1 MSSGMKRLDYRKIA
15 FNWAPIVLGACVAL
29 SACSSDDPNSPDGRA
44 GSSGGGSGG
53 AGGST
58 AGASNGGRAGD
69 AGSSTGGRAGSA
81 GANNAG
87 ESSGGEDTGGAG
99 GTAGDAGAAGAAGS
113 SGEAGGGVEL
123 QTSTAQQL
131 VDESASDYGGNVHGL
146 ISGARL
152 KSWVD
157 SWGANRPAGITGK
170 LVVLQVVPSIATSK
184 VHVAENANGV
194 VSYLL
199 PQAELLQVRDNGLSQ
214 IEAEIPGGA
223 AADALLKKYGIDA
236 TKDLVALTFEQL
248 PAEGQTPATAN
259 SIVQS
264 VGRAWLT
271 LRYWGFPRERVA
283 ILNGS
288 VNWNATNQA
297 LPLSTAVAPTPPN
310 DGLTSVRDLRI
321 DNTKLV
327 IPLEE
332 LLSTLKGASGNWPL
346 AKLRV
351 IDARGGAEA
360 LGLLKSTSTGKTD
373 CPSFTNSGS
382 NTRCSPPFEG
392 RIKGAKSVPWPNF
405 LQGTNEGFRFLSKA
419 DAKAAFDT
427 LSGYQPGD
435 LTIQYCRT
443 NMRSMVT
450 GIVAAVVLGY
460 PTRFYDTSFI
470 EWSHLAYG
478 PTAKKQILPE
488 SSPFRTDL
496 ATLTEH
502 ATVTGYTPGAA
513 YDASTMPVTGWVD
526 GPNYNDD
533 ADISP
538 TAPLVNPSAT
548 TTSKSV
554 SDDRAYK
561 SN

>member
-1 MSSGMKRLDYRKIA
+1 MKRVDYRR
-15 FNWAPIVLGACVAL
+15 FLVNFAPIALGACVTV
-29 SACSSDDPNSPDGRA
+29 SACSDEYSGTVTGQA
-44 GSSGGGSGG
+44 GKASGGGAGLAAGANNGGAAGEAGGDPGANAGQGGAALAG
-53 AGGST
+53 AGGSLGGAAGDT
-58 AGASNGGRAGD
+58 GEAGAG
-69 AGSSTGGRAGSA
+69 
-81 GANNAG
+81 
-87 ESSGGEDTGGAG
+87 
-99 GTAGDAGAAGAAGS
+99 GDAGAAGDGS
-113 SGEAGGGVEL
+113 TEL
-123 QTSTAQQL
+123 ATSTAAEL
-131 VDESASDYGGNVHGL
+131 VDESAADYANNEHGL
-146 ISGARL
+146 ITGARL

-157 SWGANRPAGITGK
+157 DWAAHRPAGVTGK
-170 LVVLQVVPSIATSK
+170 LVVLQVVPSAAASK
-184 VHVAENANGV
+184 AHVAENANGV

-199 PQAELLQVRDNGLSQ
+199 PQSDLLQVRDNGLSQ

-223 AADALLKKYGIDA
+223 ATDALLKRYGIDA
-236 TKDLVALTFEQL
+236 TRDFVVLTFEQL
-248 PAEGQTPATAN
+248 PADGTTPATAN

-271 LRYWGFPRERVA
+271 LRYWGYPRERVA

-297 LPLSTAVAPTPPN
+297 LPLSTAAAITPPN
-310 DGLTSVRDLRI
+310 DGTSSVRDLRV
-321 DNTKLV
+321 DNTQLV
-327 IPLEE
+327 IPLGE
-332 LLSTLKGASGNWPL
+332 LLTTLKGGVGAWPL

-351 IDARGGAEA
+351 VDARGGAEA

-373 CPSFTNSGS
+373 CPSYTSSGT

-405 LQGTNEGFRFLSKA
+405 LQSAAEGFRFLSKA
-419 DAKAAFDT
+419 DAKASFDT

-478 PTAKKQILPE
+478 PTAKKQVLPE
-488 SSPFRTDL
+488 NSPFRTDL
-496 ATLTEH
+496 ASLTEH
-502 ATVTGYTPGAA
+502 ATVTGYTPGGA
-513 YDASTMPVTGWVD
+513 YDAATMPVASWVD

-538 TAPLVNPSAT
+538 TPPLVVPNAT
-548 TTSKSV
+548 TTAKSV
-554 SDDRAYK
+554 NDDRAYK
-561 SN
+561 LP

>member
-1 MSSGMKRLDYRKIA
+1 MKRLNYRKILVN
-15 FNWAPIVLGACVAL
+15 FAPIAIGACLAL
-29 SACSSDDPNSPDGRA
+29 SACSDEDSVPGDNQA
-44 GSSGGGSGG
+44 GKANGGG
-53 AGGST
+53 AGLT
-58 AGASNGGRAGD
+58 AGASNGGASGQ
-69 AGSSTGGRAGSA
+69 AGSNLGGTTA
-81 GANNAG
+81 
-87 ESSGGEDTGGAG
+87 EGGVGPAGAG
-99 GTAGDAGAAGAAGS
+99 GSWGGDGGDTSDAGDAGAGGNAGTGGDAGAGGKGTAELVTS
-113 SGEAGGGVEL
+113 SPA
-123 QTSTAQQL
+123 QL
-131 VDESASDYGGNVHGL
+131 VDESATDYANNEHGL
-146 ISGARL
+146 ITGARL
-152 KSWVD
+152 KSWVED
-157 SWGANRPAGITGK
+157 WSAHRPAGVSGR
-170 LVVLQVVPSIATSK
+170 LVVLQVVPSAATSK
-184 VHVAENANGV
+184 VHVAENQNGV

-199 PQAELLQVRDNGLSQ
+199 PQSALLQVRDNGLSQ

-223 AADALLKKYGIDA
+223 ATDALLKKYGIDV
-236 TKDLVALTFEQL
+236 TRDLVVLTFEQL
-248 PAEGQTPATAN
+248 PAEGTTPATAN

-271 LRYWGFPRERVA
+271 LRYWGYPRERVA

-288 VNWNATNQA
+288 INWNAANHG
-297 LPLSTAVAPTPPN
+297 LPLSASAAIAPPD
-310 DGLTSVRDLRI
+310 DGTTSVRDLRV
-321 DNTKLV
+321 DNTQLV
-327 IPLEE
+327 IPLGE
-332 LLSTLKGASGNWPL
+332 LLTTLKGGAGSWPL

-351 IDARGGAEA
+351 VDARGGAEA

-373 CPSFTNSGS
+373 CPSYTNTGT

-405 LQGTNEGFRFLSKA
+405 LQGAAEGFRFLEKA

-478 PTAKKQILPE
+478 STPKQRVLPE
-488 SSPFRTDL
+488 NSPFRTDL
-496 ATLTEH
+496 PSLTEH
-502 ATVTGYTPGAA
+502 ATVTGYTPGGA
-513 YDASTMPVTGWVD
+513 YDAATMPVTGWVD

-538 TAPLVNPSAT
+538 TPPLVVPTAT
-548 TTSKSV
+548 TTAKSV

-561 SN
+561 LP

>member
-1 MSSGMKRLDYRKIA
+1 MKSFEYRKL
-15 FNWAPIVLGACVAL
+15 FLNLAPVALGACLAL
-29 SACSSDDPNSPDGRA
+29 SGCAEDDANSPDSR
-44 GSSGGGSGG
+44 
-53 AGGST
+53 
-58 AGASNGGRAGD
+58 AGASNGGGAGVD
-69 AGSSTGGRAGSA
+69 AGASQGGSPDDAGASQGGSA
-81 GANNAG
+81 AG
-87 ESSGGEDTGGAG
+87 GIGLAGAG
-99 GTAGDAGAAGAAGS
+99 GSLSDAGAGGEPSDAGAG
-113 SGEAGGGVEL
+113 GEAGADVGL
-123 QTSTAQQL
+123 ATSTPEQL
-131 VDESASDYGGNVHGL
+131 TDESAADYASNQHGL
-146 ISGARL
+146 ITGTRL
-152 KSWVD
+152 KSWVEG
-157 SWGANRPAGITGK
+157 WAANRPAGVTGK
-170 LVVLQVVPSIATSK
+170 LVVLQVSLNAAASK
-184 VHVAENANGV
+184 ARVAENANGV

-199 PQAELLQVRDNGLSQ
+199 PGSELLQVRDNGLSQ

-236 TKDLVALTFEQL
+236 TKDFVVLTFEQL
-248 PAEGQTPATAN
+248 PADGATPATAN

-271 LRYWGFPRERVA
+271 LRYWGYPKERVA

-288 VNWNATNQA
+288 VNWNAANLG
-297 LPLSTAVAPTPPN
+297 LPLSTAAAITPPN
-310 DGLTSVRDLRI
+310 DGTSSVRDLRV

-332 LLSTLKGASGNWPL
+332 LLSTLKGSAGTWPL

-351 IDARGGAEA
+351 VDARGGAEA
-360 LGLLKSTSTGKTD
+360 LGLLKSTSTGKSD
-373 CPSFTNSGS
+373 CTNYAAG
-382 NTRCSPPFEG
+382 NRCSPPFEG

-405 LQGTNEGFRFLSKA
+405 LQSAAEGFRFLSKA

-435 LTIQYCRT
+435 LTVQYCRT

-450 GIVAAVVLGY
+450 GVVAAVVLGY

-478 PTAKKQILPE
+478 PTARKRVLPE

-496 ATLTEH
+496 PSLTEH
-502 ATVTGYTPGAA
+502 ATVTGYTPGGA
-513 YDASTMPVTGWVD
+513 YDAATMPVTGWVD

-538 TAPLVNPSAT
+538 TAPLVVPTAT

-554 SDDRAYK
+554 VDDRAYK
-561 SN
+561 LN